1 MEKEI
6 IKTQIGTNI
15 NCEGKV
21 INNNINIYVH
31 TLRQD
36 NNNVYIKGNNE
47 KSLRS
52 SIKANSGNCSARDY
66 YSNKYS
72 NEYLNRKYSLSKKK

>member
-1 MEKEI
+1 M
-6 IKTQIGTNI
+6 
-15 NCEGKV
+15 

-52 SIKANSGNCSARDY
+52 SIKKIREILLRDIIIVI
-66 YSNKYS
+66 NIVM
-72 NEYLNRKYSLSKKK
+72 NT